1 MKEARSPC
9 LTCEHRD
16 EDKNCERCANCRLRI
31 EYARREYLIPEEER
45 RMEKNDGRK
54 NKLIDLNDHLFEEM
68 ERLSKQSLKGDE
80 LREEIN
86 RAKSVANIAAQII
99 NNANLV
105 LKVQKAI
112 TDGLIEGAP
121 KMLGTEPITEEDD
134 E

>member
-1 MKEARSPC
+1 
-9 LTCEHRD
+9 
-16 EDKNCERCANCRLRI
+16 
-31 EYARREYLIPEEER
+31 
-45 RMEKNDGRK
+45 MEKNDGRK

-112 TDGLIEGAP
+112 TDGLIERAP